1 MCIEI
6 RSLNEI
12 EKYILTSIAKS
23 QSAYSKACFKGF
35 QSLFK
40 GMQKDL
46 LNIFTVNTSQKAL
59 DKDKQKEIR
68 NSEERRVRI

>member
-1 MCIEI
+1 
-6 RSLNEI
+6 
-12 EKYILTSIAKS
+12 
-23 QSAYSKACFKGF
+23 
-35 QSLFK
+35 FK